1 MTVPPT
7 PAASSSSVRP
17 VAPATGAAA
26 AQAHRRYWRYNLI
39 SMAVMFVLGGAISFV
54 VPLFADD
61 MAGVHWRGW
70 SLPYY
75 LGAQGATLLYLLLIV
90 AYVGLMQVADRRLKA
105 ALSAIAALDAARQ
118 SAARAAAAGRNR

>member
-1 MTVPPT
+1 
-7 PAASSSSVRP
+7 
-17 VAPATGAAA
+17 
-26 AQAHRRYWRYNLI
+26 
-39 SMAVMFVLGGAISFV
+39 MAVMFVLGGAISFV

-61 MAGVHWRGW
+61 LAGVRWRGW

-105 ALSAIAALDAARQ
+105 ALSAIEALEAARQ